1 MRNSTLLLGRIYMGI
16 ALWLEI
22 LTKILRKILT
32 KILRKIF
39 NENLSLCPPCVPWIF
54 WGVASQD
61 VLE

>member
-16 ALWLEI
+16 ALWLE
-22 LTKILRKILT
+22 ILT